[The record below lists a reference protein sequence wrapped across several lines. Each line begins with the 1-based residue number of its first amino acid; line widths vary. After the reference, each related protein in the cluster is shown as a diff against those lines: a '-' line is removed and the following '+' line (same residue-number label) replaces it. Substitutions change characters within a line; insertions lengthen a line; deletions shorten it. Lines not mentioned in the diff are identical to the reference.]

1 MAKVYMTRYL
11 LMPFHVTPLIL
22 VAIFT
27 IVWGYAIKGGI
38 FGIPADIIL
47 ASWFSK
53 YCYVLLDS
61 VVAGHK
67 ELPVLSVEMLNP
79 VDEQR
84 PLIQAIIVS
93 LGFIASWWVYHSVGP
108 VLGLVLGA
116 LLLMALPA
124 TVALL
129 AISDSWLHA
138 LSPLAIVRVVKGLGV
153 TYFGVLVVT
162 LGGMMLVVTL
172 ALTLDSLLLTLVLA
186 QLLFIAM
193 FCYIGGAVF
202 ESRIDLHLATRTF
215 DERMTERD
223 ERRHAEERAAILD
236 RTYSLLRLKR
246 RSEAWAHLEAWM
258 RRHCPDSHPF
268 TEYHALLV
276 ASCNWED
283 PAIGDKVADEYLD
296 RLLANGETGV
306 ALETVEIRLA
316 SNPNYYPKA
325 PTMGE
330 RLAALATLAGRKAIS
345 RQLQANAAARQIA
358 SDTKS
363 GPAPA

>member
-11 LMPFHVTPLIL
+11 LMPFHATPLIL
-22 VAIFT
+22 VAVFT
-27 IVWGYAIKGGI
+27 IVWAYAIKGGM

-84 PLIQAIIVS
+84 PLFQAVIVA

-108 VLGLVLGA
+108 VWGLTLGA
-116 LLLMALPA
+116 LLVMALPA

-129 AISDSWLHA
+129 AISDSWIHA
-138 LSPLAIVRVVKGLGV
+138 LSPLAIGQVVKGLGV
-153 TYFGVLVVT
+153 SYFGVLIVT
-162 LGGMMLVVTL
+162 LGGMMLVLTL
-172 ALTLDSLLLTLVLA
+172 AQTLDSLLLTLVLA

-193 FCYIGGAVF
+193 FCYVGGAVF
-202 ESRIDLHLATRTF
+202 ERRIELQLATRTF

-223 ERRHAEERAAILD
+223 ERRHAAERAAILD
-236 RTYSLLRLKR
+236 RSYALLRLKR
-246 RSEAWAHLEAWM
+246 RSEAWAHLEPWM

-268 TEYHALLV
+268 TEYHALQV
-276 ASCNWED
+276 ASCAWED
-283 PAIGDKVADEYLD
+283 PVIGDKVTNEYLGK
-296 RLLANGETGV
+296 LMANGETGMAV
-306 ALETVEIRLA
+306 EALEIRQA
-316 SNPNYYPKA
+316 SNPTFCPED
-325 PTMGE
+325 P
-330 RLAALATLAGRKAIS
+330 ALAKRLIELANLSGRKVLS
-345 RQLQANAAARQIA
+345 QKLLELARKRDA
-358 SDTKS
+358 GS
-363 GPAPA
+363 GVS